1 MRCIDSLQF
10 LNAPLDTLVSSL
22 AKDAVDKDSNVT
34 KEGADQFSNLINHFP
49 APDEQK
55 LLMRKGVFPHDF
67 LTSSDVFEEIE
78 LPEKKVY
85 YNKLNDSEVTDAD
98 YQYAQT
104 VWQTFNMKTFG
115 EYHDLYLKSDVL
127 LSFHMS

>member
-10 LNAPLDTLVSSL
+10 LNASLDTLVSSL
-22 AKDAVDKDSNVT
+22 AKDAVDKDSNLT
-34 KEGADQFSNLINHFP
+34 KEGADKFSNLINHFP

-55 LLMRKGVFPHDF
+55 LLMRKGVFPYDF

-78 LPEKKVY
+78 LLEKEVF
-85 YNKLNDSEVTDAD
+85 YNKLNESEVTDAD
-98 YQYAQT
+98 YQHAQT

-115 EYHDLYLKSDVL
+115 EYHDLY
-127 LSFHMS
+127 